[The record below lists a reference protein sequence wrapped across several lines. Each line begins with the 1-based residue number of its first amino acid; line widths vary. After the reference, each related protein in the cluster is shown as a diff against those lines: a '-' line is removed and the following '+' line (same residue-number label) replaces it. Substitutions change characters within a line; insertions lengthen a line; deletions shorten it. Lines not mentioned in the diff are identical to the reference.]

1 MNEFRRLKLLN
12 MLMVMFIFM
21 GGAFAFINENNIC
34 FYTDGIQYT
43 IASNEVEVMEMIKM
57 GESLKTTD
65 IK

>member
-1 MNEFRRLKLLN
+1 
-12 MLMVMFIFM
+12 MFILWVELLLL
-21 GGAFAFINENNIC
+21 NENNIC